1 MKRFQEEAIVRDLN
15 KKMVFLCGPR
25 QVGKTWLSQSIAT
38 RFQDAVYLN
47 YDRFEDRD
55 IISREAWPKATELLV
70 LDEIHKMPGWKN
82 RLKGI
87 FDTREPHL
95 KLLVTGSAR
104 LEMYR
109 QVGDS
114 LAGRF
119 FRHRLMP
126 FSLAELTKVN
136 EFSSGMPDR
145 LMQRGGFPEP
155 LLAEDPVD
163 ADRWRMQY
171 TDGLVR
177 TDILDFERI
186 HDFRAVQLVLELLR
200 RRVGSPVS
208 YTSIAEDAQIAPNTV
223 RKYVEL
229 FEGLYIIFR
238 VTPFSGNI
246 ARSLLKEPKIYFYD
260 TGMVMGNAGIRFE
273 NMVAVSL
280 LKHVCALQDYEG
292 QRWGLHYLR
301 TRDGDEVDFC
311 LVHNDHAEQ
320 MIEVKMAD
328 AELPAGLRKFY
339 RRYAIPAMLLVKE
352 LKREQV
358 KEGITVAEA
367 EKFLKGLYL

>member
-1 MKRFQEEAIVRDLN
+1 MKRFQEELILRDLN

-25 QVGKTWLSQSIAT
+25 QVGKTWLSRRIAT
-38 RFQDAVYLN
+38 RFQESVYLN
-47 YDRFEDRD
+47 YDRIEDRD
-55 IISREAWPKATELLV
+55 IISREAWAKTTELLI
-70 LDEIHKMPGWKN
+70 LDEIHKMPEWKN

-87 FDTREPHL
+87 FDTREPHQ
-95 KLLVTGSAR
+95 KILVTGSAR

-126 FSLAELTKVN
+126 FSPAELAGVN
-136 EFSSGMPDR
+136 QYLPESINR
-145 LMQRGGFPEP
+145 LMERGGFPEP
-155 LLAEDPVD
+155 FLAEDPID

-171 TDGLVR
+171 TDGLTR
-177 TDILDFERI
+177 TDILDYERI

-208 YTSIAEDAQIAPNTV
+208 YTSIAEDAHIAPNTV
-223 RKYVEL
+223 RKYIEL
-229 FEGLYIIFR
+229 FEGLYIVFR
-238 VTPFSGNI
+238 VSPFLKNI
-246 ARSLLKEPKIYFYD
+246 ARSLVKEPKVYFYD
-260 TGMVMGNAGIRFE
+260 TGMVIGNAGVRFE

-280 LKHVCALQDYEG
+280 LKHVCALQDYKG
-292 QRWGLHYLR
+292 QPWRFQYLR

-311 LVHNDHAEQ
+311 LVRDDRAEL
-320 MIEVKMAD
+320 MIEVKTAD
-328 AELPAGLRKFY
+328 ADIPSVLRKFY
-339 RRYAIPAMLLVKE
+339 RRYKIPATLVVKE

-358 KEGITVAEA
+358 REGITIVDA
-367 EKFLKGLYL
+367 EKFLQGLYL